1 MLEGRFIAY
10 TLSKIIDRTIRQV
23 PVLVVKQRGLG
34 INSARSNTAS
44 LVPALPDAPRQV
56 YKDVPSL
63 PPVFSQMYAYFRVHL
78 EDDLLTLEGTLR
90 IRKISPTTRAVL

>member
-34 INSARSNTAS
+34 INGAR
-44 LVPALPDAPRQV
+44 VPIQRWQD
-56 YKDVPSL
+56 S
-63 PPVFSQMYAYFRVHL
+63 
-78 EDDLLTLEGTLR
+78 
-90 IRKISPTTRAVL
+90 